1 MSKEGIPH
9 NNTDYEVINY
19 SSIQHSKNIN
29 GPKDKISQKPK
40 SRNLEQK
47 LGAETWSRNLE
58 QKLGAETWNRNL
70 EQKLGTETR
79 NRN

>member
-40 SRNLEQK
+40 SKQVGTGTQDLEQK
-47 LGAETWSRNLE
+47 LE
-58 QKLGAETWNRNL
+58 QRI
-70 EQKLGTETR
+70 
-79 NRN
+79 